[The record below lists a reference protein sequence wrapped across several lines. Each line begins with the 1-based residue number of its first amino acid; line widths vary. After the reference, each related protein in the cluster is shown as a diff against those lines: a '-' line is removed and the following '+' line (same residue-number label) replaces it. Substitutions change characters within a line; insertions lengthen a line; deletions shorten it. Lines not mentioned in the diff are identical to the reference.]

1 MGRLTFSC
9 VTASI
14 LSLATFALLVS
25 TGSQAQTPPKAAA
38 CGTEV
43 YSAADQRYV
52 GVPCAAGTQNAA
64 GTSSPCGPEV
74 YSAAEQRYVGVPCN
88 AGTPKT
94 ADGKSVACGTE
105 VYSVAEQKYVG
116 VPCPH

>member
-1 MGRLTFSC
+1 MSRLTVSC

-14 LSLATFALLVS
+14 LSLAAFALLVP
-25 TGSQAQTPPKAAA
+25 TGSQAQTPPKAA

-52 GVPCAAGTQNAA
+52 GVPCAAGAQNAA

-88 AGTPKT
+88 AGTPKVEAGKT
-94 ADGKSVACGTE
+94 ASCGTE
-105 VYSVAEQKYVG
+105 VYSVAEQRYVG

>member
-1 MGRLTFSC
+1 MDKLTVCC

-14 LSLATFALLVS
+14 LSLSALALVVP
-25 TGSQAQTPPKAAA
+25 TGSQAQTSSTAK

-64 GTSSPCGPEV
+64 GTNSPCGPEV
-74 YSAAEQRYVGVPCN
+74 YSAAEQRYVGVPCTAPAPKAE
-88 AGTPKT
+88 AGKT
-94 ADGKSVACGTE
+94 ASCGTE
-105 VYSVAEQKYVG
+105 VYSVAEQRYVG

>member
-1 MGRLTFSC
+1 MDKLTVCC

-14 LSLATFALLVS
+14 LSLSALALVVP
-25 TGSQAQTPPKAAA
+25 TGSQAQTSSTAK

-52 GVPCAAGTQNAA
+52 GVPCTAPAPKAEAG
-64 GTSSPCGPEV
+64 
-74 YSAAEQRYVGVPCN
+74 
-88 AGTPKT
+88 KT
-94 ADGKSVACGTE
+94 ASCGTE
-105 VYSVAEQKYVG
+105 VYSVAEQRYVG